1 VKHGCAEAKIEIE
14 LAGQPKLP
22 SNPVICRTIKRD
34 GNKSSFTIN
43 GKNASSKQVLK
54 FVQSFAIQVDNLCQF
69 LPQDKVAEFAAL
81 SPVELLH
88 STQRAAAEPEMTA
101 WHDHLKGLR
110 QEQKQ
115 LELENR
121 GDNETLAN
129 LRGRQEQ
136 QRAEVENMRQLAVA
150 QEKLQLLEL
159 SRPLIEYREFRKQF
173 DALRARKAQVEL
185 EEQQLKAELE
195 PALQAVAA
203 KKSYV
208 EQIGSVRAH
217 RRERAKK
224 LSDAAS
230 RFENKLSNL
239 QKSMDDLDDQIAAE
253 KKSSQKHK
261 SEATQAQQKVNR
273 LKRSLEE
280 DASDFD
286 AAYYNDQLV
295 SFPSLARPKS
305 Q

>member
-1 VKHGCAEAKIEIE
+1 M
-14 LAGQPKLP
+14 
-22 SNPVICRTIKRD
+22 
-34 GNKSSFTIN
+34 
-43 GKNASSKQVLK
+43 
-54 FVQSFAIQVDNLCQF
+54 QSFAIQVDNLCQF

-129 LRGRQEQ
+129 LKGRQEQ

-159 SRPLIEYREFRKQF
+159 SRPLLEYREFHKQF
-173 DALRARKAQVEL
+173 EAVKARKAQVEG
-185 EEQQLKAELE
+185 EERQLQAELE

-203 KKSYV
+203 KKNYV
-208 EQIGSVRAH
+208 EQIGSIRAH
-217 RRERAKK
+217 RRERAKQ
-224 LSDAAS
+224 LSNAAS
-230 RFENKLSNL
+230 NCENKLMAL
-239 QKSMDDLDDQIAAE
+239 QKSMGDLDDKIAAE
-253 KKSSQKHK
+253 KKTSQKHK
-261 SEATQAQQKVNR
+261 SEATQAQQKVNM

-286 AAYYNDQLV
+286 ATYYNDLLV
-295 SFPSLARPKS
+295 SFPSLERQKS
-305 Q
+305 H

>member
-1 VKHGCAEAKIEIE
+1 
-14 LAGQPKLP
+14 
-22 SNPVICRTIKRD
+22 
-34 GNKSSFTIN
+34 
-43 GKNASSKQVLK
+43 
-54 FVQSFAIQVDNLCQF
+54 VQSFAIQVDNLCQF

-81 SPVELLH
+81 SPVELLL

-101 WHDHLKGLR
+101 WHNHLKGLR
-110 QEQKQ
+110 QQQKQ

-129 LRGRQEQ
+129 LKNRQDQ

-150 QEKLQLLEL
+150 QEKLDLLQLC
-159 SRPLIEYREFRKQF
+159 RPVLEYREAHKKFEEVKV
-173 DALRARKAQVEL
+173 RKAQVEQ
-185 EEQQLKAELE
+185 EEAQLKAEVE
-195 PALQAVAA
+195 PAMRAVNA

-208 EQIGSVRAH
+208 DQISRVLNH
-217 RRERAKK
+217 RKQRAKQ
-224 LSDAAS
+224 
-230 RFENKLSNL
+230 LSNAATACEKKMSDL
-239 QKSMDDLDDQIAAE
+239 QHSMDDLDSQIAAE

-286 AAYYNDQLV
+286 PTYYNDMLV
-295 SFPSLARPKS
+295 STPFLARQKNY